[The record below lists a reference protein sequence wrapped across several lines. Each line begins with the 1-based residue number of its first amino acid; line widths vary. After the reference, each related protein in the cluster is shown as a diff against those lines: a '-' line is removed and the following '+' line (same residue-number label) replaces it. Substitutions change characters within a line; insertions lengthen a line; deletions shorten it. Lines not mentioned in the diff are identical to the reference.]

1 MSCKYEEPIM
11 TRLRECMRRYGDP
24 MKITTF
30 LATTAATI
38 TTCFCAADAC
48 AQTPGTAAEP
58 VRYVGTEQAD
68 TTHDGGLR
76 WAVGVKSWKAF
87 RANRAHPK
95 LADGIGWTY
104 NHAPM
109 LTYWRDRFWIEYL
122 SAPIHE
128 NRGPMHTLLMSSAD
142 GIHWDKPRIAFPEYT
157 TPDGKVA
164 EVHQRMGFYVA
175 PDGRLLMLG
184 FYGPERWPNNGL
196 GLGRT
201 VREVHADGAFGPI
214 YFIRYSRHNG
224 WNEQN
229 TLFPAYTNS
238 PDAGFKSACE
248 ALLANKLMTL
258 QWREEDRAKDGFYPD
273 LGDVLLKALSFFHRK
288 DGAVVALWKSS
299 WTALSTDDGGTW
311 SPPVKAPTLV
321 MAEAKVWGQRT
332 PDGRYA
338 LVYNPTRDNRHRW
351 PLALVTGDD
360 GVTFDQLLTVVGE
373 VPPRRYNGLDK
384 AFGPQY
390 TRGIVEGNG
399 TPPGNAFW
407 ITYSMNKDD
416 IWVSRIP
423 TPVRARVSEPV
434 RDDFNIGTIE
444 SLPWNLY
451 NPLWASTRV
460 ADFPSTTNRSLEL
473 RDREPAD
480 YARAVRIFPETKKAT
495 VRFKILAKQA
505 DHGRLDIELL
515 DRRGYRPPVELIF
528 DKQGRILTKDG
539 DQSEIVT
546 LMRYAADRWYD
557 VALRFDQTRGKFDVT
572 IDDQPLLV
580 NAEFV
585 EHAAPL
591 ERISFRTGEFR
602 TSPTVRDPKS
612 PGEDFPGAD
621 APVREAVF
629 YLDDVSVSMPK

>member
-1 MSCKYEEPIM
+1 
-11 TRLRECMRRYGDP
+11 
-24 MKITTF
+24 
-30 LATTAATI
+30 
-38 TTCFCAADAC
+38 
-48 AQTPGTAAEP
+48 
-58 VRYVGTEQAD
+58 
-68 TTHDGGLR
+68 
-76 WAVGVKSWKAF
+76 
-87 RANRAHPK
+87 
-95 LADGIGWTY
+95 
-104 NHAPM
+104 
-109 LTYWRDRFWIEYL
+109 
-122 SAPIHE
+122 
-128 NRGPMHTLLMSSAD
+128 
-142 GIHWDKPRIAFPEYT
+142 
-157 TPDGKVA
+157 
-164 EVHQRMGFYVA
+164 
-175 PDGRLLMLG
+175 
-184 FYGPERWPNNGL
+184 
-196 GLGRT
+196 
-201 VREVHADGAFGPI
+201 
-214 YFIRYSRHNG
+214 
-224 WNEQN
+224 
-229 TLFPAYTNS
+229 
-238 PDAGFKSACE
+238 
-248 ALLANKLMTL
+248 
-258 QWREEDRAKDGFYPD
+258 
-273 LGDVLLKALSFFHRK
+273 
-288 DGAVVALWKSS
+288 
-299 WTALSTDDGGTW
+299 
-311 SPPVKAPTLV
+311 
-321 MAEAKVWGQRT
+321 
-332 PDGRYA
+332 
-338 LVYNPTRDNRHRW
+338 
-351 PLALVTGDD
+351 
-360 GVTFDQLLTVVGE
+360 
-373 VPPRRYNGLDK
+373 
-384 AFGPQY
+384 
-390 TRGIVEGNG
+390 
-399 TPPGNAFW
+399 
-407 ITYSMNKDD
+407 
-416 IWVSRIP
+416 
-423 TPVRARVSEPV
+423 VRARVSEPV